1 MAKGETMTYVIQA
14 IIVLAWIGLFGA
26 SVIAFAEG
34 STGGSFM
41 SIIGGVVGLVISF
54 ALVFWAVNNSEDQP
68 CAKYETTL
76 QYNAATKTTM
86 PMRYCAIEGEWV
98 K

>member
-1 MAKGETMTYVIQA
+1 
-14 IIVLAWIGLFGA
+14 
-26 SVIAFAEG
+26 
-34 STGGSFM
+34 M

-54 ALVFWAVNNSEDQP
+54 ALVFWAVSNSEDKP

-86 PMRYCAIEGEWV
+86 PMRYCAVEGEWV